1 MRIRDWS
8 SDVCSSDLM
17 LVRAAFCLGNG
28 GLSRLLAVG
37 TEKVDGGDLV
47 QALAQAA
54 HIRRRD
60 VLALTQRARLARQLL
75 VVGVTRGVE
84 QSAQLRIA
92 HAAGEPRVE
101 HQPPAPILGR
111 SDTRRVGKE
120 GGSTVS

>member
-75 VVGVTRGVE
+75 VVG
-84 QSAQLRIA
+84 
-92 HAAGEPRVE
+92 
-101 HQPPAPILGR
+101 R
-111 SDTRRVGKE
+111 SDERRVGQE
-120 GGSTVS
+120 CVSTLRSRWSPYH

>member
-1 MRIRDWS
+1 
-8 SDVCSSDLM
+8 M

-75 VVGVTRGVE
+75 VVCVTRGVA

-92 HAAGEPRVE
+92 HAAREPRFE
-101 HQPPAPILGR
+101 DQLLAAILR
-111 SDTRRVGKE
+111 DLAMPTCAQRARLLPRGKRLD
-120 GGSTVS
+120 

>member
-1 MRIRDWS
+1 
-8 SDVCSSDLM
+8 M

-92 HAAGEPRVE
+92 PAAGEPPFEDQRLAAI
-101 HQPPAPILGR
+101 PGDLAMPLFDPRARIRPIG
-111 SDTRRVGKE
+111 TPME
-120 GGSTVS
+120 GLLA

>member
-1 MRIRDWS
+1 
-8 SDVCSSDLM
+8 M

-92 HAAGEPRVE
+92 HDAGETRLE
-101 HQPPAPILGR
+101 EERLAAMLGDLGR
-111 SDTRRVGKE
+111 KVFEKRERIVEINTEERREGRE
-120 GGSTVS
+120 GGEKC